1 MLTFNDNFYKAK
13 ISGLTN
19 MEKEALEGF
28 GLSEK
33 EIKIYLQLLREKSCT
48 AAKLAKLSNLNRTT
62 AYLELDN
69 LMKIGIV
76 NYTIKNSKRYYQ
88 PASPDKLLFI
98 LDEKKEKIK
107 AILPELKALHS
118 TDQPFKI
125 EVFEG
130 RGGIKTFYQ
139 DILNSVKEFYVIGA
153 TGEALNV
160 MEFSYPH
167 FLRKFIKSGIK
178 ERALANLESKRLME
192 NIHPKKFLEIRYLPQ
207 EYKAKVTTIVY
218 GEKVAIQSLQKENI
232 YVVVIKDKLLA
243 QTYKTLFEFMWK
255 AAEK

>member
-167 FLRKFIKSGIK
+167 FLRKFIKSGI
-178 ERALANLESKRLME
+178 ME